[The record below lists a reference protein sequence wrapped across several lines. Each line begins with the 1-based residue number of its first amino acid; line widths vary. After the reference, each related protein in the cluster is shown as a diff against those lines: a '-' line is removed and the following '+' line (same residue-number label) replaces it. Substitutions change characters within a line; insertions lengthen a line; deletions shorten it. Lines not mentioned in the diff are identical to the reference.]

1 VTFDPFQVKMSRVRL
16 EETNR
21 IFAMVIKGTVHN
33 GQITFESS
41 TLPEGTQVL
50 ITPIQSLNTE
60 VLTNPDLIGLK
71 NEIHRIASLACE
83 NDSNDGF
90 SGVDHDKVLYGN

>member
-1 VTFDPFQVKMSRVRL
+1 
-16 EETNR
+16 
-21 IFAMVIKGTVHN
+21 MVIKGTVHN
-33 GQITFESS
+33 GQIKFEGS

-50 ITPIQSLNTE
+50 ITPIQSHHSETS
-60 VLTNPDLIGLK
+60 TKPDLNGLK
-71 NEIHRIASLACE
+71 NEIHRIASLTCE